1 MLLWEECVEVMQYL
15 YTTVNTQGAVGSK
28 ITPNT
33 VRGLQPPMYSSQAG
47 QKNTILG
54 ENGITL
60 STIDDLKY
68 M

>member
-1 MLLWEECVEVMQYL
+1 MQYL
-15 YTTVNTQGAVGSK
+15 YTTVNAQGAVGSK

-33 VRGLQPPMYSSQAG
+33 VRELQPPMYSSQAG
-47 QKNTILG
+47 QNNTILG

-60 STIDDLKY
+60 SVIDDLKY